1 MPVLKL
7 KENKIKPLVFAT
19 TGLFLIF
26 ALVYFLPIEIPHKIT
41 LGVATLSV
49 ASLWLCPWQISL
61 AFLFSAIGDYAGS
74 CHNFLL
80 QMGSFGVNHI
90 FLLIFFIWRWRTK
103 VEHDGKMTA
112 KVKGFAFISL
122 LLVLTIIIIA
132 VIKVVPCTPV
142 GVIRTG
148 VIIYI
153 ILISS
158 MLYIA
163 LLQRSSLYALGAV
176 LFVFSDFVLAW
187 NKFVEPILYQKYL
200 IMVTYYLAQW
210 LIFVRSTP
218 YRIGNQARRMRF

>member
-1 MPVLKL
+1 MAILKL
-7 KENKIKPLVFAT
+7 DTNKIKPMVFAT

-49 ASLWLCPWQISL
+49 ASLWLCPWPISL
-61 AFLFSAIGDYAGS
+61 ALLFSAIGDYAGS
-74 CHNFLL
+74 CNNFLL
-80 QMGSFGVNHI
+80 QMGSFAVNHV
-90 FLLIFFIWRWRTK
+90 FLLGFLIWRWRTK
-103 VEHDGKMTA
+103 VERDGKMTT

-122 LLVLTIIIIA
+122 LLVLAIIIIA
-132 VIKVVPCTPV
+132 MVKIVPCTPV